1 MLCQRCHKN
10 LATVRYA
17 EVVSGQVK
25 ELPLCPDCLAK
36 QQDASGAGFELSGP
50 VPASRAPS
58 PPKPAPGHRRA
69 VRICPSCGMHV
80 AKVLDTGRVQC
91 PACYEAFAGEIEPM
105 LAGLHGG
112 VEHCGKSPHMDD
124 TRVRMG
130 ADLQAKRALLRT
142 AVEMEH
148 YEEAAALRDA
158 IQGMEKDCAGRNTE
172 AAPWVRNNSAPTQ
185 DDGHG

>member
-17 EVVSGQVK
+17 EVMSGQVK
-25 ELPLCPDCLAK
+25 ELPLCPECLAK
-36 QQDASGAGFELSGP
+36 QQDESGAGFALSSP
-50 VPASRAPS
+50 VPASSAPS
-58 PPKPAPGHRRA
+58 SPKAASGRGRG
-69 VRICPSCGMHV
+69 VRICPSCEMHV

-91 PACYEAFAGEIEPM
+91 PACYEAFAGEIGPM

-124 TRVRMG
+124 VRVRMG
-130 ADLQAKRALLRT
+130 VDLQAKRALLRT

-148 YEEAAALRDA
+148 YEEAARLRDA
-158 IQGMEKDCAGRNTE
+158 IQRIEKDCADLNTE
-172 AAPWVRNNSAPTQ
+172 AAPRMK
-185 DDGHG
+185 DEG

>member
-25 ELPLCPDCLAK
+25 ELPLCPECLAK
-36 QQDASGAGFELSGP
+36 QQDGSGTGFELSGP
-50 VPASRAPS
+50 VLASRASSS
-58 PPKPAPGHRRA
+58 PKVAAGRGRV
-69 VRICPSCGMHV
+69 VRICPSCEMHV

-105 LAGLHGG
+105 LSGLHGSIG
-112 VEHCGKSPHMDD
+112 HCGKSPHMDD
-124 TRVRMG
+124 LRVRMG
-130 ADLQAKRALLRT
+130 ADLQAKRVLLRT

-148 YEEAAALRDA
+148 YEEAAVLRDA
-158 IQGMEKDCAGRNTE
+158 IQRMEKETGGSTPASIAVLRDEG
-172 AAPWVRNNSAPTQ
+172 
-185 DDGHG
+185 DG